1 MRKLLKKL
9 LEILD
14 GTPAVYGKK
23 QRGQSV
29 VELALVSPLLVILIA
44 GLAEIGWF
52 AQHYLTIMEVARV
65 GARTATVQ
73 DGERSPLRWDN
84 GGSIVRAKPP
94 DTASSDDKNAYND
107 WLATYR
113 YCGNDDPRTKI
124 GFYNYVSCIMIAS
137 MDPLQ
142 LRENKAPTDTWPD
155 EIVVSGFAIQAITP
169 SQVPVALRSQ
179 IDWPLNDPALLIDGA
194 TPSSLT
200 PQLVVVG
207 RYPTN
212 ANECHYNADGSVDPN
227 RERDPFDY
235 IRNNGTLDSVML
247 DDDGYLSASPS
258 ARRSYLELHDFVSGN
273 NVVYG
278 YDTIPERQRGFMWF
292 GQHAAGGTG
301 CTGSEWSVKD
311 VERLINVQSFS
322 RGDTRTRSVIP
333 SQGLVLVE
341 LFWQHD
347 TLSQF
352 VGLAPIISP
361 VFSILG
367 ENTTIAV
374 WAAFP
379 LPSVE
384 PRIKFPR

>member
-1 MRKLLKKL
+1 MRKLLRKL

-44 GLAEIGWF
+44 GLAEIGYF
-52 AQHYLTIMEVARV
+52 AHNYITVMEVARM
-65 GARTATVQ
+65 GARTGTVQ

-84 GGSIVRAKPP
+84 AGSIVRSRPG
-94 DTASSDDKNAYND
+94 DGASQAERNAYNE
-107 WLATYR
+107 WVGTYR
-113 YCGNDDPRTKI
+113 YCGSDYPGTKI
-124 GFYNYVSCIMIAS
+124 GFYNYLACIMQAS
-137 MDPLQ
+137 MDPLTF
-142 LRENKAPTDTWPD
+142 RENRAPTDDWPD
-155 EIVVSGFAIQAITP
+155 EIVISGFAIQAITP
-169 SQVPVALRSQ
+169 SQVPEPMRSQ
-179 IDWPLNDPALLIDGA
+179 IDWPMNDPSLLIEDAVPSA
-194 TPSSLT
+194 TT

-212 ANECHYNADGSVDPN
+212 ANECNYDADGTVNMN

-235 IRNNGTLDSVML
+235 IRNNGTLDFVRL
-247 DDDGYLSASPS
+247 DADGRLTTDPNGQ
-258 ARRSYLELHDFVSGN
+258 RSNLELSTVVSGN
-273 NVVYG
+273 PVLYG
-278 YDTIPERQRGFMWF
+278 YDTMPERQRGFMWY
-292 GQHAAGGTG
+292 GQHSVAGTG
-301 CTGSEWSVKD
+301 CTGSEWSLKD
-311 VERLINVQSFS
+311 VERLINGQAFS

-341 LFWQHD
+341 LFWRHE

-367 ENTTIAV
+367 NDTTIAV

-384 PRIKFPR
+384 PRIKFPK

>member
-1 MRKLLKKL
+1 MRKLLRKL

-44 GLAEIGWF
+44 ALAEIGYF
-52 AQHYLTIMEVARV
+52 ARNYIIIMEVARV
-65 GARTATVQ
+65 GARTGSVQ

-84 GGSIVRAKPP
+84 AGSIVRSRPAADAPQ
-94 DTASSDDKNAYND
+94 ADKNAYND
-107 WLATYR
+107 WIGTYR
-113 YCGNDDPRTKI
+113 YCGSDYPGTRI
-124 GFYNYVSCIMIAS
+124 GFYNYLACIMHAS
-137 MDPLQ
+137 MDPLSF
-142 LRENKAPTDTWPD
+142 RENKELTDDWPD
-155 EIVVSGFAIQAITP
+155 EIVISGFAIQAITP
-169 SQVPVALRSQ
+169 SQVPEPMRSQ
-179 IDWPLNDPALLIDGA
+179 IDWPMNDASLLLPDLA
-194 TPSSLT
+194 PSAST

-212 ANECHYNADGSVDPN
+212 ANECNYDADGSVNMN

-235 IRNNGTLDSVML
+235 IRNNGNLDYVML
-247 DDDGYLSASPS
+247 DDEGRLSAGPN
-258 ARRSYLELHDFVSGN
+258 ARRSNLELHT
-273 NVVYG
+273 VVGTTPTLYG
-278 YDTIPERQRGFMWF
+278 YDTIPERQRGFMWY
-292 GQHAAGGTG
+292 GQHSVTGTG
-301 CTGSEWSVKD
+301 CTGSEWSLKD
-311 VERLINVQSFS
+311 VERLINSQSFS
-322 RGDTRTRSVIP
+322 GSDTRTRSVIP

-341 LFWQHD
+341 VFWRHE

-367 ENTTIAV
+367 NDTTIAV

-384 PRIKFPR
+384 PRIKFPK